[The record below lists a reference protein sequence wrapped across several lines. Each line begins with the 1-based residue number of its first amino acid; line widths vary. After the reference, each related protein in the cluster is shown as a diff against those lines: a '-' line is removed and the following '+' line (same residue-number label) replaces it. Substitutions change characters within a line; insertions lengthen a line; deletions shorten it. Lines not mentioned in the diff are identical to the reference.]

1 VTEFRVRFAETD
13 QMRVAHHGAYAAWLE
28 VGRVEW
34 LRDQGYAYTTL
45 EAQGVSLAVVE
56 LRLRYHHA
64 ARFDDLLRIETR
76 LESAG
81 SRGCTFAY
89 GITRAGDGAL
99 VATGTTRHVAV
110 DRDGRT
116 VRLPDDWHTFLR
128 ERLAAG
134 RDSARC

>member
-1 VTEFRVRFAETD
+1 MTEFRVRFAETD

-34 LRDQGYAYTTL
+34 LRDQGYAYTAL

-56 LRLRYHHA
+56 LQLRYHHA

-81 SRGCTFAY
+81 SRGCSFAY
-89 GITRAGDGAL
+89 RIEREADAAL
-99 VATGTTRHVAV
+99 VATGSTRHVAV
-110 DRDGRT
+110 DREGRT
-116 VRLPDDWHTFLR
+116 VRLPDDWHAFLR
-128 ERLAAG
+128 ERLGAG
-134 RDSARC
+134 RGSARC